1 MELESII
8 KNNYQLKKNKTMKTL
23 RRVLFAIA
31 ILSTT
36 GLATSCFDNSDEVF
50 GTDETTESS
59 STVPDESEE
68 KWD

>member
-1 MELESII
+1 
-8 KNNYQLKKNKTMKTL
+8 MKTL